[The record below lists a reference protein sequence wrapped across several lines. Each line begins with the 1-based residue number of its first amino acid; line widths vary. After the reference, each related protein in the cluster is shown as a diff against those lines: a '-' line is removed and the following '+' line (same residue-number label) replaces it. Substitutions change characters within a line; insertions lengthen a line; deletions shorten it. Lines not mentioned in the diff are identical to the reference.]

1 MTYSGGPDVSDNSDC
16 VGLPCTLRRTA
27 GSLTVLDFL
36 HSKQLLLGAFVENFF
51 LSLFRTLDR
60 SLTGKAK

>member
-1 MTYSGGPDVSDNSDC
+1 MLVTTRIAWDC
-16 VGLPCTLRRTA
+16 LALTRTA

-51 LSLFRTLDR
+51 SLFQTIDR